1 MTTFIGDSFTPL
13 NFNDVF
19 LNENIVDPYLTH
31 EFLDDSDLNPHLSLS
46 ESCDQSLDEST
57 KEFALE
63 DRFELLR
70 SYHFDPSLSLS
81 SIEKYEALLSE
92 EKKLYSSLVKERFKE
107 IKIPSP
113 DLDIDLDE
121 MINTMFDGKKVKLV
135 SEDVKYS
142 EQINQ
147 VLKQLPDFN
156 FNQLELCENYFEN
169 GIVKRHSSINRIMHV
184 TSCVF
189 DMRNI
194 ISTCLKIKKR
204 WNSFIEILYSSKPFL
219 YGAACFV
226 WKGCKGITIGL
237 INLAPTFNLFTM
249 NNINNGANEER
260 IVAPILQELQFLKE
274 RISRSEIQVVP
285 SEDYKDKYYA
295 LLEKFQTLQ
304 DKRTAELEVEMAQ
317 KDKKNEKFH
326 LKEKFITELKSDT
339 KEAYK
344 VNEAV
349 TKLGLV
355 LSPVLSSSDYKKE
368 KIMERRRSFSQPSPR
383 LSLLVS

>member
-1 MTTFIGDSFTPL
+1 MTTFVGDSFTPL

-19 LNENIVDPYLTH
+19 LNENIVDPYLTQ
-31 EFLDDSDLNPHLSLS
+31 ESLDIKNDSDLNPHLSLS

-70 SYHFDPSLSLS
+70 SYHFDPSSLS

-92 EKKLYSSLVKERFKE
+92 EKKLYSSLVQERFKE
-107 IKIPSP
+107 IKTLSP
-113 DLDIDLDE
+113 DLDIDIDIDIDLDE
-121 MINTMFDGKKVKLV
+121 MINTMFNGKKVKPA
-135 SEDVKYS
+135 SEDVRYS
-142 EQINQ
+142 EQIKKNVKHVTQ
-147 VLKQLPDFN
+147 SEPVL
-156 FNQLELCENYFEN
+156 NY
-169 GIVKRHSSINRIMHV
+169 VLQNRISEIKHAA
-184 TSCVF
+184 SCIF
-189 DMRNI
+189 DMRNF

-204 WNSFIEILYSSKPFL
+204 WNSFIEILCSSKPFL

-249 NNINNGANEER
+249 NNINNGANEEK
-260 IVAPILQELQFLKE
+260 IVAPILQELQSLKE
-274 RISRSEIQVVP
+274 RISKSEIQVVP

-317 KDKKNEKFH
+317 KDKKNEKSH
-326 LKEKFITELKSDT
+326 LKEKIIIELRNDT
-339 KEAYK
+339 KEAHK